1 MGTKTE
7 FRKATLSTKIAGNKR
22 RVLPPLSAALFVCF
36 LFVFSHA
43 AGAANITG
51 LTDLTQLRSALGRA
65 NAGDT
70 LTLSGDPASGI
81 IYFPVA
87 SLALKVDDSNL
98 TIRGAGRSLAF
109 EGRIGTR
116 VEELL
121 AGLSPDTRDSLAG
134 NAQTLSG
141 SWLKDA
147 AGYLSGMTTINGR
160 GGVRTPSD
168 LNDKKWLKVADT
180 ITYSRTG
187 LNLKNL
193 RFTNVNAEYSITAEK
208 NGIVNGL
215 IGNVNASGTDASL
228 GDITG
233 NAFTDISVTLKGKYD
248 NDYLAG
254 GGVIGIRSTGETT
267 LKNKSASARIG
278 AISGNLFQGLNVTTT
293 DQDGVLDSTSD
304 SAYIEGGG

>member
-22 RVLPPLSAALFVCF
+22 RVLPLLSAALFVCF

-51 LTDLTQLRSALGRA
+51 LTDLTQLRSALGSA

-109 EGRIGTR
+109 EGQIGAR
-116 VEELL
+116 VVALL
-121 AGLSPDTRDSLAG
+121 AGLSPDTRDTLAG
-134 NAQTLSG
+134 SARTLSS

-160 GGVRTPSD
+160 GGARTPSD

-180 ITYSRTG
+180 TTYSRTG

-193 RFTNVNAEYSITAEK
+193 RFTNVNAEYSITVRK

-228 GDITG
+228 GDIT
-233 NAFTDISVTLKGKYD
+233 
-248 NDYLAG
+248 
-254 GGVIGIRSTGETT
+254 
-267 LKNKSASARIG
+267 
-278 AISGNLFQGLNVTTT
+278 
-293 DQDGVLDSTSD
+293 
-304 SAYIEGGG
+304 